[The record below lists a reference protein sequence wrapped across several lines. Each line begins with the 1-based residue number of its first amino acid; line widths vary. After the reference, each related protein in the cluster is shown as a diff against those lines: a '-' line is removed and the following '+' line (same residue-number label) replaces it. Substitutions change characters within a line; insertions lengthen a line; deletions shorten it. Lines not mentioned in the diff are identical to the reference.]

1 MIIFFI
7 RIAVDYSKSITLKRY
22 KINFILLMLF
32 CSSMGYSQFSVMGM
46 VTNEDEKPLVSVLVS
61 IHAGKDII
69 DNIITDSIGS
79 YSFKNLKMD
88 NYTII
93 YSYSNHN
100 DSIPLVR
107 LKRDTII
114 NFRLQKANFL
124 DEVLVKYKNPT
135 LTRKIDRLIFNVSD
149 TDVVYGNNIWNVIEK
164 TPLVSSNSD
173 GEIQINSTS
182 GVIVYVNNK
191 RKMLSGTALKNYLS
205 SIPAENLKSIE
216 IITTP
221 PSKYDSEGSAGI
233 LNIVFK
239 KNKEEGLIG
248 DLSLSTRQTAV
259 NSQAISNSLNYRKGK
274 LNVFSTAYLSNRNR
288 QPKFSKEILYSG
300 NNNQL
305 EKRVINSSNDFEIE
319 SPGFNLGSDYQ
330 INSKNIIG
338 VLFDYY
344 GSWHNEK
351 RIALRN
357 DYFTNSDSLYATHN
371 KDELKSQ
378 TFSINLNYEKKI
390 DSLGKALTFDLD
402 FLKFISRNN
411 SVSATDMIDQMT
423 SNPLFNLNT
432 FRSSSPQENAIGS
445 FKIDLEYPINEKF
458 SFDIGL
464 KSSISVIDNNLIFE
478 NKINENVWENDIL
491 RSNLFKYDE
500 NINAVYGLFNHE
512 LSSKWS
518 YQIGVRFEST
528 ISKGWLQK
536 VKVIDKNYNN
546 IFPTAFLKYA
556 TSKDKSYVLA
566 ITSRITR
573 PSYWD
578 LNPFRTYTTDETYFE
593 GNPFLL
599 PSKYYR
605 QEISYMS
612 SSSKGTLTIQLATS
626 QTFDEFFSLP
636 SNPTENIISNK
647 KTNYGNKYGFSNTVT
662 YYSQLQPWWKLTS
675 TLLSAFVNTKGSYA
689 ENINI
694 NDKTYLFSVSANQNF
709 TISNQKGLTC
719 SLIVS
724 NTFPNTIVNTHIG
737 NRLETEIRLRKSI
750 GNLNITLSAQDVL
763 KSNKDKYRIQV
774 NDLRI
779 TDENYHDTRSVALA
793 LSYSFGK
800 STIKDK
806 RDRETGISD
815 IKNRM

>member
-1 MIIFFI
+1 MIKFFI
-7 RIAVDYSKSITLKRY
+7 RIALDYSKSITVKRSKDY
-22 KINFILLMLF
+22 FILLILF
-32 CSSMGYSQFSVMGM
+32 CRSMVYSQFSVMGK

-61 IHAGKDII
+61 LHAGKNII
-69 DNIITDSIGS
+69 DNTITDSTGG
-79 YSFKNLKMD
+79 YSFKNLKM
-88 NYTII
+88 NIYTII
-93 YSYSNHN
+93 YSYSTLS
-100 DSIPLVR
+100 DSIPLLR

-114 NFRLQKANFL
+114 NFRVQKANL
-124 DEVLVKYKNPT
+124 LNEVVVKYNKPT
-135 LTRKIDRLIFNVSD
+135 LIRELDRLIFNVSD
-149 TDVVYGNNIWNVIEK
+149 TDIIYGNNIWNVIEK
-164 TPLVSSNSD
+164 TPLVSSTSD
-173 GEIQINSTS
+173 GEIQINGTS
-182 GVIVYVNNK
+182 GAIVYVNNK

-205 SIPAENLKSIE
+205 SIPAQNLKTIE

-239 KNKEEGLIG
+239 KNKDDGLIG
-248 DLSLSTRQTAV
+248 DVSLSTRQTVV
-259 NSQAISNSLNYRKGK
+259 NSQAISSSINYRKGK
-274 LNVFSTAYLSNRNR
+274 LNVFTTAYLSNRNR
-288 QPKFSKEILYSG
+288 RPKFSKEILYSG

-305 EKRVINSSNDFEIE
+305 EKRLINSSNDFEIE

-338 VLFDYY
+338 VLFDYS

-357 DYFTNSDSLYATHN
+357 DYFNNSDSVYATFN

-390 DSLGKALTFDLD
+390 DSLGKALNFDLD

-432 FRSSSPQENAIGS
+432 FRSSSPQENTIGS
-445 FKIDLEYPINEKF
+445 FKMDLENPVNDRF
-458 SFDIGL
+458 SLNIGL
-464 KSSISVIDNNLIFE
+464 KSSISIIDNSLIFE
-478 NKINENVWENDIL
+478 NRINKNIWENDIL
-491 RSNLFKYDE
+491 KSNLFKYDE
-500 NINAVYGLFNHE
+500 NINAFYGLFNHK

-518 YQIGVRFEST
+518 YQIGVRIENT
-528 ISKGWLQK
+528 ISKGWLKK

-556 TSKDKSYVLA
+556 TSKTKSYVLA

-578 LNPFRTYTTDETYFE
+578 VNPFRTYTTDETYFE

-636 SNPTENIISNK
+636 FNPTENIISNK
-647 KTNYGNKYGFSNTVT
+647 KTNYGNKYGFSNTVSC
-662 YYSQLQPWWKLTS
+662 YSQLQPWWKFTS
-675 TLLSAFVNTKGSYA
+675 TLLSAFVNTKGSYNG
-689 ENINI
+689 NINI
-694 NDKTYLFSVSANQNF
+694 DDKTYLFIISANQNF
-709 TISNQKGLTC
+709 TISSQKGLTC
-719 SLIVS
+719 SLIAS

-763 KSNKDKYRIQV
+763 KSNKDKYRIEV

-779 TDENYHDTRSVALA
+779 VDENYYDTRSVAVA

-815 IKNRM
+815 IKNRI

>member
-1 MIIFFI
+1 MPSQII
-7 RIAVDYSKSITLKRY
+7 L
-22 KINFILLMLF
+22 
-32 CSSMGYSQFSVMGM
+32 
-46 VTNEDEKPLVSVLVS
+46 E
-61 IHAGKDII
+61 
-69 DNIITDSIGS
+69 
-79 YSFKNLKMD
+79 
-88 NYTII
+88 II
-93 YSYSNHN
+93 YSYSTLK

-107 LKRDTII
+107 LKTDTVI
-114 NFRLQKANFL
+114 NFRLQKANLL
-124 DEVLVKYKNPT
+124 DEAIVKYKSPT
-135 LTRKIDRLIFNVSD
+135 LTRKIDRLIFNVSN
-149 TDVVYGNNIWNVIEK
+149 TDIVYGNNIWDVIEK
-164 TPLVSSNSD
+164 TPLVSSTSD
-173 GEIQINSTS
+173 GEIQINGTS
-182 GVIVYVNNK
+182 GAIVYVDNK
-191 RKMLSGTALKNYLS
+191 RKVLSGTALKNYLS
-205 SIPAENLKSIE
+205 SIPADNLKSIE

-233 LNIVFK
+233 LNIVLK
-239 KNKEEGLIG
+239 KNKDEGLIG
-248 DLSLSTRQTAV
+248 DVTLSTRQTTV
-259 NSQAISNSLNYRKGK
+259 NSHAISNSLNYRKNK

-288 QPKFSKEILYSG
+288 QPKFSKEILYPG

-305 EKRVINSSNDFEIE
+305 EKRVINSSIDFEIL

-338 VLFDYY
+338 VLFDYS
-344 GSWHNEK
+344 GSGHNEK
-351 RIALRN
+351 RIALR
-357 DYFTNSDSLYATHN
+357 DDFFTSSNSLYATHN

-390 DSLGKALTFDLD
+390 DSLGKVLTFDLD

-411 SVSATDMIDQMT
+411 SVSATDMIDQMS

-445 FKIDLEYPINEKF
+445 FKIDLEYPINERF

-464 KSSISVIDNNLIFE
+464 KTSISVIDNNLTFE
-478 NKINENVWENDIL
+478 NRISENIWKNDVL

-518 YQIGVRFEST
+518 YQIGIRFENT

-556 TSKDKSYVLA
+556 TSKDRSYVFA
-566 ITSRITR
+566 VTSRITR

-578 LNPFRTYTTDETYFE
+578 VNPFRTYTTDETYFE

-605 QEISYMS
+605 QEISYIS
-612 SSSKGTLTIQLATS
+612 SSTKETLTIQLATS

-636 SNPTENIISNK
+636 SNPSENIISNK
-647 KTNYGNKYGFSNTVT
+647 KTNYGNRYGFSNTVT
-662 YYSQLQPWWKLTS
+662 YYSQLQPWWELTS
-675 TLLSAFVNTKGSYA
+675 TLSTAFVNTKGSYA
-689 ENINI
+689 DNINI
-694 NDKTYLFSVSANQNF
+694 NDKTYVFNVSANQNF
-709 TISNQKGLTC
+709 TISKKKGLTC
-719 SLIVS
+719 SLITS
-724 NTFPNTIVNTHIG
+724 NTFPNTIVNTRIG

-750 GNLNITLSAQDVL
+750 GNLNITLSGQDVL
-763 KSNKDKYRIQV
+763 KSNKDKYRIQI
-774 NDLRI
+774 NDLSI

>member
-1 MIIFFI
+1 MIKFFI
-7 RIAVDYSKSITLKRY
+7 RIAVDYSKSITVKRSKNY
-22 KINFILLMLF
+22 FTLLVLF
-32 CSSMGYSQFSVMGM
+32 CSSIGYSQLSITGK

-61 IHAGKDII
+61 IYSKKNII
-69 DNIITDSIGS
+69 SNTITDSIGS
-79 YSFKNLKMD
+79 YSFKNLKMN

-93 YSYSNHN
+93 YSYSTLN

-107 LKRDTII
+107 LKTDTII
-114 NFRLQKANFL
+114 NFRLQKANLL
-124 DEVLVKYKNPT
+124 DEAIVKYKNPT

-149 TDVVYGNNIWNVIEK
+149 TDIVYGNNIWNVIEK
-164 TPLVSSNSD
+164 TPLVSSTSD
-173 GEIQINSTS
+173 GEIQINGTS
-182 GVIVYVNNK
+182 GAIVYVNNK
-191 RKMLSGTALKNYLS
+191 RKMLSGTALKNYLG

-248 DLSLSTRQTAV
+248 DLSLSSRQTAV

-274 LNVFSTAYLSNRNR
+274 LNVFTTAYLSNRNR
-288 QPKFSKEILYSG
+288 QPKFSKEILYSR

-305 EKRVINSSNDFEIE
+305 ENRVINSFNDFEIE

-338 VLFDYY
+338 VLFDYS

-357 DYFTNSDSLYATHN
+357 DYFKNSGSVYVTHN
-371 KDELKSQ
+371 KDELKSK

-423 SNPLFNLNT
+423 NNPLFNLNT
-432 FRSSSPQENAIGS
+432 FRSSSPQENTIGS
-445 FKIDLEYPINEKF
+445 FKMDLEYPVNERF

-478 NKINENVWENDIL
+478 NRSSENVWENDIL

-518 YQIGVRFEST
+518 YQIGVRFENT

>member
-1 MIIFFI
+1 MIKFFI
-7 RIAVDYSKSITLKRY
+7 RIAVDYSKSISVKRSTNYFTL
-22 KINFILLMLF
+22 LVLF
-32 CSSMGYSQFSVMGM
+32 CSSIGYSQLSITGK

-61 IHAGKDII
+61 IYSKKNII
-69 DNIITDSIGS
+69 SNTITDSIGS
-79 YSFKNLKMD
+79 YSFKNLKMN

-93 YSYSNHN
+93 YSYSTLN

-107 LKRDTII
+107 LKTDTII
-114 NFRLQKANFL
+114 NFRLQKANLL
-124 DEVLVKYKNPT
+124 DEAIVKYKNPT

-149 TDVVYGNNIWNVIEK
+149 TDIVYGNNIWNVIEN
-164 TPLVSSNSD
+164 TPLVSSTSD
-173 GEIQINSTS
+173 GEIQINGTS
-182 GVIVYVNNK
+182 GTIVHVNNK
-191 RKMLSGTALKNYLS
+191 RKILSGTALKNYLG

-248 DLSLSTRQTAV
+248 DLSLSSRQTAV

-274 LNVFSTAYLSNRNR
+274 LNVFTTAYLSNRNR
-288 QPKFSKEILYSG
+288 QPKFSKEILYSR

-305 EKRVINSSNDFEIE
+305 ENRVINSFNDFEIE

-338 VLFDYY
+338 VLFDYS

-357 DYFTNSDSLYATHN
+357 DYFKNSDSVYVTHN
-371 KDELKSQ
+371 KDELKSK

-478 NKINENVWENDIL
+478 NRISENVWKNDIL

-518 YQIGVRFEST
+518 YQIGVRFENT

-709 TISNQKGLTC
+709 TLSNQKGLTC

-774 NDLRI
+774 DDLRI

>member
-191 RKMLSGTALKNYLS
+191 RKMLSVTALKNYLS